1 MNTQR
6 VQSLLGRLE
15 LLWFGITRVWRLFFS
30 IPSEKNSF
38 LECFL
43 HLYFLQDIL
52 FYSLCALCFYG
63 WFYTLCL
70 IVWCKALCNCLNTFH
85 CFCLFLAQVK
95 GSHKVPETI
104 SMYSLVMWAN
114 TSHRKAGGV
123 KKKKTECVELTN
135 GVFQLISDKEVIFA
149 LVFACYLLFWSG
161 SRISQKLLK
170 QFYQTWMEDGFLA
183 QNRPN

>member
-123 KKKKTECVELTN
+123 KKKNLSVLNWPMACSNLSLTRRWS
-135 GVFQLISDKEVIFA
+135 LHLCLLVI
-149 LVFACYLLFWSG
+149 CCSG
-161 SRISQKLLK
+161 LAP
-170 QFYQTWMEDGFLA
+170 GFHK
-183 QNRPN
+183 NYWNNSTKPGWRMGF